1 MNNINQYKKRFYKLM
16 ESTIGDVKP
25 LLYEQNFKIVEETE
39 GESGVSKKGSLK
51 DIAKKKFVHKE
62 DFMDIYNMTQKDN
75 SEWRI
80 ISADSGAVVAGS
92 SDTESLRG
100 KIIKSSDFI
109 NLTKGGSVTLKPRRM
124 EIDAV
129 LWVKLGGDGSIQCVM
144 IWD

>member
-1 MNNINQYKKRFYKLM
+1 MKRIIRLT
-16 ESTIGDVKP
+16 ESDLTRLVRR
-25 LLYEQNFKIVEETE
+25 IVEETE
-39 GESGVSKKGSLK
+39 SESKGVSKKGSLK

-75 SEWRI
+75 SEWKI
-80 ISADSGAVVAGS
+80 VSVDSGAIVAGS
-92 SDTESLRG
+92 SKNLEG

-109 NLTKGGSVTLKPRRM
+109 NLTNGGGVTLKPRRM

-129 LWVKLGGDGSIQCVM
+129 LWVKLGSDDSIQCVM